1 MIICNRIARLIAA
14 LLVALMADVAAFG
27 LLYRLPMW
35 LLGLREPWEMRSTND
50 HLVADTIGLGLLVL
64 ALVTLPALVRIFYL
78 AWSPRPTVGAPTTAH
93 FVDGWMPNT
102 SLERTRER

>member
-1 MIICNRIARLIAA
+1 MIIRSRIARLTAAPVVA
-14 LLVALMADVAAFG
+14 LLAIVAAFG

-35 LLGLREPWEMRSTND
+35 LLGLREPWELRSTND

-64 ALVTLPALVRIFYL
+64 ALVTFPALVRILYL
-78 AWSPRPTVGAPTTAH
+78 AWSPHPTVGAPTTVH
-93 FVDGWMPNT
+93 SVDGWMPNT